1 MRVYTHTA
9 LAKKDTRCG
18 KNTRRQQD
26 SPRIHRLFAR
36 THTHT
41 LPRLHL
47 LVTFSYSI
55 VNSIDALYVWS
66 LE

>member
-41 LPRLHL
+41 HTP
-47 LVTFSYSI
+47 TP
-55 VNSIDALYVWS
+55 ALIGYFF
-66 LE
+66 LFHCK